1 MNQPMVR
8 AVFGTAPMPNGT
20 ALHLKAHYPALYGGT
35 LNERNTG
42 MIPADL
48 SQGPR
53 PVAVIMPGINVAHE
67 SYAWLSTALVGAGFV
82 AITYG
87 WICEELPGL
96 PALSPGLD
104 VTALK
109 PDAYGTRP
117 SSTALAPL
125 LDWLAEANAQGPL
138 AGLLD
143 LKRIVLGGHS
153 AGGSVALM
161 NADPDW
167 FPGLRGVWSYGAHSK
182 ASTMLGY
189 PEDTVLSLPGKLP
202 TLLIGGDQDGVVAA
216 SAFRYGAAEGADPD
230 PVGPLRRTLDEGLA
244 AASAPS
250 ELRIIKGA
258 NHFSACYPA
267 DPATGR
273 PFLDWPCQ
281 RDDAEIR
288 AELATAITEFSV
300 SAVS

>member
-1 MNQPMVR
+1 MVR
-8 AVFGTAPMPNGT
+8 AVFGTVPMADGT
-20 ALHLKAHYPALYGGT
+20 ALHLKAHYPALYGGS
-35 LNERNTG
+35 LSERNTG

-48 SQGPR
+48 STGPR
-53 PVAVIMPGINVAHE
+53 PVVIIMPGINVAHE
-67 SYAWLSTALVGAGFV
+67 SYAWLSAALVDAGFV

-109 PDAYGTRP
+109 PDTYATRP
-117 SSTALAPL
+117 SATALQPL
-125 LDWLAEANAQGPL
+125 LDWLHAANQQGPL

-167 FPGLRGVWSYGAHSK
+167 FAGLRGVWSYGAHSK

-189 PEDTVLSLPGKLP
+189 PEDTVLPLPGKLP
-202 TLLIGGDQDGVVAA
+202 TLVIGGDQDGVVAA
-216 SAFRYGAAEGADPD
+216 SAFRYSAAEGATPD
-230 PVGPLRRTLDEGLA
+230 PVGPLRRTVDEGLA
-244 AASAPS
+244 KATAPN
-250 ELRIIKGA
+250 ELRIISGA
-258 NHFSACYPA
+258 NHFSACHPA

-273 PFLDWPCQ
+273 PFLDWPCT
-281 RDDAEIR
+281 RDGADIR
-288 AELATAITEFSV
+288 AELSAVITEFCRSV
-300 SAVS
+300 VR

>member
-1 MNQPMVR
+1 MVR
-8 AVFGTAPMPNGT
+8 AVFGTVPMADGT

-48 SQGPR
+48 GTGPR

-67 SYAWLSTALVGAGFV
+67 SYAWLSAALVDAGFV

-109 PDAYGTRP
+109 PDTYATRP
-117 SSTALAPL
+117 SATALQPL
-125 LDWLAEANAQGPL
+125 LDWLHKANQQGPL

-143 LKRIVLGGHS
+143 LTRWVLGGHS

-167 FPGLRGVWSYGAHSK
+167 FAGLRGVWSYGAHSK

-189 PEDTVLSLPGKLP
+189 PEDTVLPLPGKLP
-202 TLLIGGDQDGVVAA
+202 TLVIGGDQDGVVAA
-216 SAFRYGAAEGADPD
+216 SAFRYGAAEGATPD
-230 PVGPLRRTLDEGLA
+230 PVGPLRRTVDEGLA
-244 AASAPS
+244 KATAPN
-250 ELRIIKGA
+250 ELRIIPGA
-258 NHFSACYPA
+258 NHFSACHPA

-273 PFLDWPCQ
+273 PFLDWPCT
-281 RDDAEIR
+281 REDADIR
-288 AELATAITEFSV
+288 AELSAVITEFCRSLV
-300 SAVS
+300 R